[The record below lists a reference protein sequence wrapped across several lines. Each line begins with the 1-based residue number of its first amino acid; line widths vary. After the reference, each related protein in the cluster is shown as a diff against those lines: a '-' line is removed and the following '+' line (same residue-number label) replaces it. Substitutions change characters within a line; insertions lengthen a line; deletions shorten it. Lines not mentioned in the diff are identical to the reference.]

1 MRGIRFTFSHLL
13 PLIDLALLV
22 LLVFVPIT
30 TTSLHLYQA
39 SNGSD
44 QVHLHNGQFDL
55 TIPRDQIVLWAIRVV
70 TVSKARTIMV
80 INLPG
85 ALFQWLISLPSNAPS
100 HFGWHPQSL
109 ALDTWRALVFPF
121 FALPF
126 WWHVGCGL
134 DTLLGGVRLHWSL
147 LLTGTVLFVIY
158 VMLALG
164 LRLGISA
171 IERPD
176 AGWAVPGLIAW
187 TIAFAILPI
196 AWIAQ
201 SIRLRRNPPASRAR

>member
-1 MRGIRFTFSHLL
+1 VRDIRITFSHIL
-13 PLIDLALLV
+13 PVIDLALLV

-30 TTSLHLYQA
+30 MTSLHLYQA

-44 QVHLHNGQFDL
+44 QVHLRSGQFDI

-70 TVSKARTIMV
+70 TVSKARTMMT

-85 ALFQWLISLPSNAPS
+85 ALFQWLISLPSDAPS
-100 HFGWHPQSL
+100 RFGWHPQAL

-126 WWHVGCGL
+126 WWLVGCGL
-134 DTLLGGVRLHWSL
+134 DTLLGRLRLHWSL

-158 VMLALG
+158 LALALG
-164 LRLGISA
+164 PRFGISA
-171 IERPD
+171 MERAR
-176 AGWAVPGLIAW
+176 AGWADPGLIGW

-201 SIRLRRNPPASRAR
+201 SIRLRHYPAASRA

>member
-1 MRGIRFTFSHLL
+1 MRGDRIRFSHIL
-13 PLIDLALLV
+13 PVLDLALLV
-22 LLVFVPIT
+22 LLIFVPIT

-44 QVHLHNGQFDL
+44 QVHLHSGQFDI

-70 TVSKARTIMV
+70 TVSKARTTMA

-85 ALFQWLISLPSNAPS
+85 CLFQWLISLPSSSAS
-100 HFGWHPQSL
+100 RFGWHPQAL
-109 ALDTWRALVFPF
+109 ALDTWRALTFPF

-126 WWHVGCGL
+126 WWLVGCGL
-134 DTLLGGVRLHWSL
+134 DALLGRVRLHWSL
-147 LLTGTVLFVIY
+147 LLTGTVLFVY
-158 VMLALG
+158 LALALG
-164 LRLGISA
+164 LRFGMSA
-171 IERPD
+171 IERAD
-176 AGWAVPGLIAW
+176 TGWAVPGLIGW

-201 SIRLRRNPPASRAR
+201 SIRQRHQRAAEST